1 MMLVLLF
8 GTALIFWRN
17 MAATRLISLHH
28 AKGRTLHACL
38 SERTDYAMNPDKTED
53 GTYVTSYACD
63 PKTASEEFLLSK
75 RNYEQITGRKRN
87 DDVIAYQIR
96 QSFRPGE
103 ITPEEANRIGYETAM
118 RFTKGNHA
126 FVVATHT
133 DKAHVHNHVIF
144 NSTTLDCR
152 KKFRDFLGSGMA
164 LGRLSNIICL
174 ENGYSV
180 IAPTPYHSRTTYIH
194 DDRGPSFR
202 DKLRDAIDIALSK
215 KPKTFEEFLAE
226 LSSRGY
232 EIKRGKHIS
241 VRGNG
246 QRRFIRFRSLGEGY
260 TEKDLLKKLEGVAK
274 GADLTTEKKPAY
286 MDDSFDLFL
295 NLQDIIAKG
304 KGKGYETWAKKY
316 NVKNVMKAILFFQEQ
331 GLRTYA
337 ELEKRAGDSAESFDK
352 LSTDIKAYE
361 KRLKEISELRGN
373 IITYSKTREVYSQ
386 YKQSGYSKKFFAE
399 HKDDIMAHKAAKDSF
414 NRVKGKLPSV
424 KELNA
429 EYEDVLL
436 KKRAAYAEYKEV
448 KKNMQTYQ
456 VAKYDIDRMLGIDGQ
471 QKETKQQEKTR

>member
-1 MMLVLLF
+1 
-8 GTALIFWRN
+8 
-17 MAATRLISLHH
+17 MAATRLIALHH
-28 AKGRTLHACL
+28 AKGRTLHKCI
-38 SERTDYAMNPDKTED
+38 SERTDYAMNPDKTD
-53 GTYVTSYACD
+53 NGTLVTSYACD

-75 RNYEQITGRKRN
+75 RNYEQITGRRRK
-87 DDVIAYQIR
+87 DDVIGYQIR

-126 FVVATHT
+126 FIVATHT

-144 NSTTLDCR
+144 NSTTLDCQ
-152 KKFRDFLGSGMA
+152 KKFRDFLGSGIA

-180 IAPTPYHSRTTYIH
+180 IAPALYHSKTTYIH
-194 DDRGPSFR
+194 EERGPCFR

-215 KPKTFEEFLAE
+215 KPKTYEDFLSE
-226 LSSRGY
+226 ISKQGY
-232 EIKRGKHIS
+232 EIKRGKYTS

-246 QRRFIRFRSLGEGY
+246 QKRFIRFRSLGKVY
-260 TEKDLLKKLEGVAK
+260 TEDELRKKIEGVSK
-274 GADLTTEKKPAY
+274 GAELKTEKKPAY
-286 MDDSFDLFL
+286 KDEGFDLLL

-304 KGKGYETWAKKY
+304 KGPGYETWAKKF
-316 NVKNVMKAILFFQEQ
+316 NVKNVMKALIFFQEQ
-331 GLRTYA
+331 GLRSYA
-337 ELEKRAGDSAESFDK
+337 ELEKRAGDTAERFDK
-352 LSTDIKAYE
+352 LSSDIKTYE

-373 IITYSKTREVYSQ
+373 IITYSKTKLIYNQ
-386 YKQSGYSKKFFAE
+386 YRQSRYSKKFFAE
-399 HKDDIMAHKAAKDSF
+399 HKDEIMAHKAAKDSF
-414 NRVKGKLPSV
+414 NKIEGKLHSV

-429 EYEDVLL
+429 EYEEVLA

-456 VAKYDIDRMLGIDGQ
+456 VAKYDIDKILGIDDQ
-471 QKETKQQEKTR
+471 QKETKDREKSR

>member
-1 MMLVLLF
+1 
-8 GTALIFWRN
+8 
-17 MAATRLISLHH
+17 MAATRLIALHH
-28 AKGRTLHACL
+28 TKGRTLHTCI
-38 SERTDYAMNPDKTED
+38 SERTDYAMNPDKTDD

-126 FVVATHT
+126 FIVATHT

-144 NSTTLDCR
+144 NSTTLDCQ

-180 IAPTPYHSRTTYIH
+180 IAPAPYHSKTTYIH
-194 DDRGPSFR
+194 EESGPSFR

-215 KPKTFEEFLAE
+215 KPKSYEDFLSE
-226 LSSRGY
+226 LSMQGY
-232 EIKRGKHIS
+232 EIKRGKHTA
-241 VRGNG
+241 VKGKG
-246 QRRFIRFRSLGEGY
+246 QKRFIRFRSLGKGY
-260 TEKDLLKKLEGVAK
+260 TEDELRKKIEGVAK
-274 GADLTTEKKPAY
+274 GADLKTEKKPSY
-286 MDDSFDLFL
+286 KDEGFDLLL

-304 KGKGYETWAKKY
+304 KGPGYETWAKKF
-316 NVKNVMKAILFFQEQ
+316 NVKNVMKALIFFQEQ
-331 GLRTYA
+331 GLRSYA
-337 ELEKRAGDSAESFDK
+337 ELEKRAGETADRFDK
-352 LSTDIKAYE
+352 LSSDIKAYE
-361 KRLKEISELRGN
+361 KRLKEISELREN
-373 IITYSKTREVYSQ
+373 IITYSKTKQIYTQ
-386 YKQSGYSKKFFAE
+386 YRQSGYSKKFFAE

-414 NRVKGKLPSV
+414 NRIERKLPSI
-424 KELNA
+424 KELNV
-429 EYEDVLL
+429 EYQEVLA

-448 KKNMQTYQ
+448 KKDMQTYQ
-456 VAKYDIDRMLGIDGQ
+456 VAKYDIDKILGIDGQ
-471 QKETKQQEKTR
+471 QKETKNQEKMR